1 MLKNMTY
8 SYFKCIYWLKYSYSF
23 LWNMENVLALS
34 LILLEFIIFLVKKY
48 TSILLATLLTIS
60 IASCVF
66 YTLCSL
72 HKEKSTFLNYAFLA
86 AKMKNPSILNF
97 QALVYKWEQLTF
109 SKKPWLPA
117 AVTGMY
123 ILAVPK
129 VKLILLWKNPH
140 FFLAVASD

>member
-1 MLKNMTY
+1 MEHG
-8 SYFKCIYWLKYSYSF
+8 KCFSTVF
-23 LWNMENVLALS
+23 
-34 LILLEFIIFLVKKY
+34 ILLEFIIFLVKKY

-97 QALVYKWEQLTF
+97 QALV
-109 SKKPWLPA
+109 
-117 AVTGMY
+117 
-123 ILAVPK
+123 
-129 VKLILLWKNPH
+129 
-140 FFLAVASD
+140 